1 VLDPVI
7 MTIMIIM
14 FYISYFKTK
23 SYGKLLIIKNS
34 LPWRL
39 QQKQNMGVMVIIW
52 GSSFC
57 CLDHAER
64 QEGAPVLVLGRT
76 KLCFQS
82 KEGPSAFIEKKKKSR
97 EIRVRVV
104 TAIPSGKQR
113 QKKSGR
119 GRPTASLIASVR
131 TPVMSTE
138 NRMPGCEI

>member
-1 VLDPVI
+1 MPTNNKDTANGSSSFTLYMILILLPTIRFWSLVLWINLDMLFVSIMYIRSHYTSVLDPVI

-34 LPWRL
+34 LPW
-39 QQKQNMGVMVIIW
+39 

-64 QEGAPVLVLGRT
+64 QDGAQVLVLGRT

-82 KEGPSAFIEKKKKSR
+82 KEGPSAFVEKKKK
-97 EIRVRVV
+97 
-104 TAIPSGKQR
+104 
-113 QKKSGR
+113 
-119 GRPTASLIASVR
+119 
-131 TPVMSTE
+131 TE
-138 NRMPGCEI
+138 KFE